1 MNIKDNL
8 MKKQDLDQLLEKYYK
23 GESTEQDESILSAFF
38 NSNDVPD
45 GYEAEKAIFGF
56 YRSAADMP
64 EPSSDFEK
72 RIIESINETEKRI
85 IFKKLSSTIFP
96 LLSAAAAILILA
108 GTWFFFIH
116 QKDIK
121 DTFTD
126 PHVAYNETLKILYN
140 VSNQLN
146 LAERALEPVSEMTAL
161 PVKSLD
167 PLSKSRKILGKS
179 LEDLGSLHIEIEN
192 KNLPDKENNN
202 NK

>member
-23 GESTEQDESILSAFF
+23 GESTEQEESILSAFF
-38 NSNDVPD
+38 SRNDVPD
-45 GYEAEKAIFGF
+45 GYETEKAIFGF

>member
-1 MNIKDNL
+1 

-23 GESTEQDESILSAFF
+23 GESTEQEESILSAFF
-38 NSNDVPD
+38 SRNDVPD
-45 GYEAEKAIFGF
+45 GYETEKAIFGF